1 MALQPDGGTGQGVL
15 TTAKSFLLQSRDG
28 GGGRN
33 RGALASFD
41 YLMNYGS
48 VGVARVTRK
57 RRPVRGSEPGLYRKD
72 QEMSQTFPPSKG
84 KE

>member
-1 MALQPDGGTGQGVL
+1 MALQADGGTGQGVL

-33 RGALASFD
+33 RGALPSFD

-57 RRPVRGSEPGLYRKD
+57 
-72 QEMSQTFPPSKG
+72 TAPSPWV
-84 KE
+84 